1 MRPSG
6 WLLAGMHG
14 RQRGESL
21 SARLRSEVQSSAL
34 WQTQR
39 GLQSDGGF
47 PCPREVKPL
56 LFFYK
61 YLQPLGDGGVSSSDA
76 NTSCGKSGAIGSQ
89 RKLRV
94 NLPLT
99 VICERSNGQE
109 TVLWLRTDAQGHVIR
124 EDTTPLWRRKLHS
137 DLLASPSTSS
147 VSGATETGGDRDP
160 VLAVR
165 SVAHWKSSNSSHSS
179 GGSAVVLTHR
189 TLDPVLAVP
198 CDLPVCIQQFVHCRG
213 SQASVYRIFWSGQE
227 RKCFAVNLTSGYAC
241 FSLKSTEAPEDAASS
256 VSTVD
261 GRTASAASS
270 TVPTTSTMAAVNAA
284 YEVAMAKAAQLA
296 RFYCV
301 TVSPDARG
309 CVRWPKLRGT
319 PITEGVQA
327 TARLVEHVQMQLPAL
342 LFHAMTA
349 DFIKD
354 TEGVW
359 WLTRVV
365 DFQATSLVE
374 MPTDNSGCFTA
385 RDSAVQIAE
394 FLRAKLGRSK
404 RHRPAEVE
412 ASGPRDPTTNGV
424 ELVNA
429 SATHTCFLC
438 GSVCEF
444 SPTFQAELL
453 VVLSEAKSDSS
464 DDVGVASSALTEYR
478 LTLTMALDTIYLLRQ
493 RGVILSVWED
503 AVQTVRKA
511 QLRDVCE
518 FPVCLLCYRIYHHQ
532 HRLQQMARELHTL
545 LSPTPGGC
553 RERTQGSEEAAAE
566 DATSEMT
573 AASAVCGL
581 ATSRQLATELRCR
594 RQTPAL
600 VQTQLEAFQRE
611 RIPPALQWHGVSPET
626 TPTWSTLTPVVGAD
640 VDPTATQLRL
650 VLFFHELQ
658 DGGPDLN
665 PTDFSLEYQLGQNVT
680 RVQLEGSKRH
690 TPNRWQLCEAR
701 IHYLCATL
709 EAFSEFCTHKR
720 LLIKLKAKSESS
732 TSDGADNDGRED
744 FEDEG
749 QSNDGGSRDDE
760 ADEKDSIEPGTG
772 QATGRKRSRPEFFG
786 YAVLSLRPLITAAK
800 WFGNSLQPECRTDY
814 LLELHTASYA
824 VLTLK
829 VTVGLLVNPVPLAH
843 VRDVIRD
850 RIFLE
855 ERQPPSDATQSQ
867 QETQSLSAQSTD
879 AHSMGKTLTCACV
892 ATKRIVSRL
901 VDSAKAVCFPT
912 GLLAAIL
919 RHASFMA
926 ASSSSSSASLESW
939 SIPASFHFTRRH
951 SVDQLLAEIKPG
963 GLPGLALLGEM
974 LFVLLED
981 RVVPIEVDVTALEP
995 LLEPYWRQDS
1005 GWRAIPRS
1013 SSCCLPE
1020 RRVVW
1025 NRAIRRWE
1033 AASGIVTTTEA
1044 SLSLSLCHQSEAA
1057 DGNAKPPPPLPTA
1070 ALAKDIGRFRTKS
1083 LALVLCELFEQ
1094 MEALDTGY
1102 IEIAE
1107 LRSLAKN
1114 LPEGKQ
1120 NAEEASTLEQQLDPE
1135 LGTRERLSSE
1145 EIRTLAGL
1153 VERQRRLAVNML
1165 LRSLMAST
1173 VFRQLACEA
1182 LLSQREFFRAFHEEP
1197 RQSRGGFCLR
1207 HGPTRL
1213 YAIDSVCVLSV
1224 QSSSNLARFDGEVTR
1239 RKLSGGP
1246 LKAAALEE
1254 VVMSAAPIKQK
1265 KKMKQK
1271 QKPPRNLARRASAT
1285 ASLPT
1290 TASVS
1295 TLLRLE
1301 LSEPKRTLAASASEG
1316 VIERAVRVEAKRKQV
1331 CLDGL
1336 VICM

>member
-1 MRPSG
+1 
-6 WLLAGMHG
+6 MHG

-21 SARLRSEVQSSAL
+21 SARLRSEVQASAL

-39 GLQSDGGF
+39 GLQSDGDF

-61 YLQPLGDGGVSSSDA
+61 YLQPLGVDGVLSCDA
-76 NTSCGKSGAIGSQ
+76 NTSSGKSGAVGLQ

-124 EDTTPLWRRKLHS
+124 EDTTPLWRRKLHC

-147 VSGATETGGDRDP
+147 LSGAAETGGDRDP

-165 SVAHWKSSNSSHSS
+165 SMAHWKSSSSSQSS
-179 GGSAVVLTHR
+179 GGTAVVLTHH
-189 TLDPVLAVP
+189 TLDPALAVP

-213 SQASVYRIFWSGQE
+213 LQASVYRVFWSEQE
-227 RKCFAVNLTSGYAC
+227 RKCFAVNLTSG
-241 FSLKSTEAPEDAASS
+241 TEAPEDVASS
-256 VSTVD
+256 ASVVD
-261 GRTASAASS
+261 GLTASAASS

-301 TVSPDARG
+301 TVSPDARA

-319 PITEGVQA
+319 PIVEGVQA
-327 TARLVEHVQMQLPAL
+327 TTRLVEHVQIQLSTL
-342 LFHAMTA
+342 RFHEMTV

-374 MPTDNSGCFTA
+374 MPSDNSGFFTA

-394 FLRAKLGRSK
+394 FLRVKLGRSK
-404 RHRPAEVE
+404 RHQPADVG
-412 ASGPRDPTTNGV
+412 ASGPRDPTTNGA
-424 ELVNA
+424 ELANA
-429 SATHTCFLC
+429 SATHICFLC

-444 SPTFQAELL
+444 SPTFRAELL
-453 VVLSEAKSDSS
+453 AMLSEAKSDSS
-464 DDVGVASSALTEYR
+464 DDVGVASSSLAEYR

-503 AVQTVRKA
+503 AVQAVRKA

-545 LSPTPGGC
+545 LSPTPGSG
-553 RERTQGSEEAAAE
+553 RERTQEGEESAAE

-581 ATSRQLATELRCR
+581 TTSRQLATELRCR
-594 RQTPAL
+594 LQTPAF

-611 RIPPALQWHGVSPET
+611 RIPPALRWHGGSPET
-626 TPTWSTLTPVVGAD
+626 TPTWSTLTPVAGAD

-701 IHYLCATL
+701 VHYLCATL

-732 TSDGADNDGRED
+732 TSNSADNDGRENLEE
-744 FEDEG
+744 ED
-749 QSNDGGSRDDE
+749 QSNGDGSRGDE
-760 ADEKDSIEPGTG
+760 ADEKDDIEPGTVP
-772 QATGRKRSRPEFFG
+772 AAGRRRPRPEFFG

-814 LLELHTASYA
+814 LLELHTVSYA

-843 VRDVIRD
+843 VRDAI
-850 RIFLE
+850 
-855 ERQPPSDATQSQ
+855 PSGATQSQ
-867 QETQSLSAQSTD
+867 QEAQSLSAQST
-879 AHSMGKTLTCACV
+879 AAESIGKTLTCACLV
-892 ATKRIVSRL
+892 AKRIVSRL
-901 VDSAKAVCFPT
+901 VDGTKAVCFPT

-951 SVDQLLAEIKPG
+951 SIDQLLAEIKPG
-963 GLPGLALLGEM
+963 GLPGVALLGEM

-981 RVVPIEVDVTALEP
+981 RAVPIEVDATALEP

-1020 RRVVW
+1020 RRVAW

-1033 AASGIVTTTEA
+1033 AASGIVTAVEA
-1044 SLSLSLCHQSEAA
+1044 SLSLPLCHQSEATN
-1057 DGNAKPPPPLPTA
+1057 GNVKPPPPLPTA
-1070 ALAKDIGRFRTKS
+1070 ALAEDIGRFRTKS
-1083 LALVLCELFEQ
+1083 LALALCELFEQ
-1094 MEALDTGY
+1094 MEALDNGC

-1114 LPEGKQ
+1114 LPEDKQ
-1120 NAEEASTLEQQLDPE
+1120 NAEEASALEQQLEPE

-1145 EIRTLAGL
+1145 EIRALTGL
-1153 VERQRRLAVNML
+1153 VERQRRLVVNML
-1165 LRSLMAST
+1165 LRSLMASA
-1173 VFRQLACEA
+1173 VVEEA
-1182 LLSQREFFRAFHEEP
+1182 
-1197 RQSRGGFCLR
+1197 
-1207 HGPTRL
+1207 
-1213 YAIDSVCVLSV
+1213 
-1224 QSSSNLARFDGEVTR
+1224 LARFDRAGSGEMS
-1239 RKLSGGP
+1239 LEGH
-1246 LKAAALEE
+1246 AAC
-1254 VVMSAAPIKQK
+1254 
-1265 KKMKQK
+1265 
-1271 QKPPRNLARRASAT
+1271 
-1285 ASLPT
+1285 
-1290 TASVS
+1290 
-1295 TLLRLE
+1295 
-1301 LSEPKRTLAASASEG
+1301 SASWLG
-1316 VIERAVRVEAKRKQV
+1316 SIVS
-1331 CLDGL
+1331 
-1336 VICM
+1336 